1 MQAKGNV
8 HILIVQFDFL
18 LLVIMVKVITL
29 NLDFD

>member
-8 HILIVQFDFL
+8 HILIAQFDFL
-18 LLVIMVKVITL
+18 LLVIIVTVITL